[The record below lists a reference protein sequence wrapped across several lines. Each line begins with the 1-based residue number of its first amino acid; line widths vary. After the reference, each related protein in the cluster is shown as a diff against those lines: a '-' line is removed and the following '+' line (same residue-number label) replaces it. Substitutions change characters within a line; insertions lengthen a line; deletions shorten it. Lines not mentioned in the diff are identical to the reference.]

1 LPAAF
6 TALVAKDFKLLT
18 RDLRNLSQLITP
30 MVLGVVYTLS
40 LVSGTRRGPVTPFDS
55 QMIAYGGLGTALFV
69 AWIFA
74 GRLALGGI
82 GMEGKRYW
90 LLKVAPLPAEV
101 LLAAKFAVAYLPA
114 IVLGTLFLLAT
125 AIAGRQSFS
134 TLPYNWVALAAAIA
148 ALCAVYLAFGTVG
161 ANLRWED
168 PRHITSGTM
177 GCLGWIAGTATVAI
191 VSGVFTGIPLL
202 FSFFKASMALA
213 QLAGL
218 VVGLGLCTG
227 ILMIS
232 LLWARTRVA
241 VIGEG

>member
-1 LPAAF
+1 
-6 TALVAKDFKLLT
+6 
-18 RDLRNLSQLITP
+18 
-30 MVLGVVYTLS
+30 
-40 LVSGTRRGPVTPFDS
+40 
-55 QMIAYGGLGTALFV
+55 
-69 AWIFA
+69 
-74 GRLALGGI
+74 
-82 GMEGKRYW
+82 
-90 LLKVAPLPAEV
+90 
-101 LLAAKFAVAYLPA
+101 
-114 IVLGTLFLLAT
+114 
-125 AIAGRQSFS
+125 
-134 TLPYNWVALAAAIA
+134 
-148 ALCAVYLAFGTVG
+148 VYLAFGTVG